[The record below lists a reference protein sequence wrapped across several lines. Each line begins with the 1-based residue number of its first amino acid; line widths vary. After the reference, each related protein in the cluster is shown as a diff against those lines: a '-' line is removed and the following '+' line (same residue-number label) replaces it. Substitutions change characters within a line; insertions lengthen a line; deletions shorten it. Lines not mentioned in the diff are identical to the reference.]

1 MRLRGLLLV
10 VLALLVLGGF
20 VHAPLH
26 AGEANHDDCPLALFC
41 SGAAAV
47 VVTAALVVAGLAAQG
62 RLPEPRPVVLRAYAR
77 SARGARGP
85 PRS

>member
-1 MRLRGLLLV
+1 MRPRGLLLV
-10 VLALLVLGGF
+10 VLGLLVLGGF

-26 AGEANHDDCPLALFC
+26 AHEEDHDDCPLVLFC

-47 VVTAALVVAGLAAQG
+47 LAFGALVLAGLAPAG
-62 RLPEPRPVVLRAYAR
+62 AARSLRPVAVRCPAR
-77 SARGARGP
+77 GAAGARGP

>member
-10 VLALLVLGGF
+10 ILALLVLGGF

-26 AGEANHDDCPLALFC
+26 AHEADHDDCPLALFC

-47 VVTAALVVAGLAAQG
+47 VATAALVVVGLAAQG
-62 RLPEPRPVVLRAYAR
+62 RLPRPRPVLLRARVHAAR
-77 SARGARGP
+77 DARGP